1 MRVGAGVQF
10 LRHLVRASDAGQLRD
25 RVDTKV
31 PQPWSGEA
39 LSNVRNVAL
48 GEGNFDLNSAPRYAF
63 EAEDNLESSRFD
75 AARGGLDD
83 RHGGASEGD
92 VAPRLGQ
99 RAIEGVEKFV
109 EFPTEE
115 GIHVFRCAA
124 GQSKFVFQV
133 YAIFEQEQRI
143 IIGGPAL
150 VGVRRRRPW
159 TREATPSV
167 SRFGR

>member
-1 MRVGAGVQF
+1 MGRPHSW
-10 LRHLVRASDAGQLRD
+10 RKSKVRGFGCSGRD
-25 RVDTKV
+25 
-31 PQPWSGEA
+31 
-39 LSNVRNVAL
+39 VAL
-48 GEGNFDLNSAPRYAF
+48 GEGNFDVSSAPRCAL

-109 EFPTEE
+109 EFPTDE

-124 GQSKFVFQV
+124 GQSNFVFQV
-133 YAIFEQEQRI
+133 VDARTHPVREPVRPVIF
-143 IIGGPAL
+143 
-150 VGVRRRRPW
+150 
-159 TREATPSV
+159 
-167 SRFGR
+167 